1 MMEKKNNRKDAPK
14 VEMTQRQRDI
24 MLDHGFAFGAK
35 TSYRFA
41 AGVKACVEAEHSDLI
56 EANKAFD
63 ETIASLK
70 DGVAMAVQ
78 GKNAAEESVK
88 VEQAAHEETKKKL
101 AVIES
106 DFLKAV
112 SEVGAL
118 KEKLAAPDRRIQRMQ
133 AHLDA
138 QRKHFDANPND
149 MHAKA
154 RMEALEGMV
163 MAADEEPKEATS
175 EIADTCATPDPV
187 PASPETPVSDHGNTE
202 K

>member
-1 MMEKKNNRKDAPK
+1 MSMMERKNHRTIAGDAPI
-14 VEMTQRQRDI
+14 EMSETHLEVLRS
-24 MLDHGFAFGAK
+24 HGFQFGAK
-35 TSYRFA
+35 TGSRFIA
-41 AGVKACVEAEHSDLI
+41 AVHEIVDIVAKEQIDDLHQKVLALQFDVNDI
-56 EANKAFD
+56 NGRLVDANEK
-63 ETIASLK
+63 K
-70 DGVAMAVQ
+70 DNLA
-78 GKNAAEESVK
+78 
-88 VEQAAHEETKKKL
+88 KKL

-112 SEVGAL
+112 SEVEAL
-118 KEKLAAPDRRIQRMQ
+118 KEKLAASDRRIQRMQ

-149 MHAKA
+149 MHAKE
-154 RMEALEGMV
+154 RLEALEGMV

-175 EIADTCATPDPV
+175 EIVDTCATPDPV